1 MELEIFY
8 LALVFSVIIAALW
21 MKRPLCVAIFC
32 GIAAAVLLFRLPFIP
47 TLKIIA
53 EASVNRE
60 TISVL
65 LAFYVITILQ
75 RMLEDRDRLNQA
87 QRSFDAVFE
96 DSRVNV
102 SFSTSILGLLPSAAV
117 MNICAAVVDKTCGSY
132 LSVSEKMFTAC
143 FCRHIPEMF
152 LPTFSSILLA
162 LTLSQTNASIFVLAM
177 LPMVATAYLLAFVFY
192 LHKMP
197 SMTEKAARKD
207 SDITKRR
214 HVLNIIKNLWSLI
227 AVVLL
232 IILFNLTVYASSLIV
247 VIPLFFLDRFS
258 FSDIPSL
265 LRRAAEPFVLFSM
278 YLIMIFKA
286 VITST
291 GVVALLPGFFSQF
304 PIPIMLSFALIFFFG
319 SIVSGS
325 QAIIALCLPMAIAA
339 IPDGGIPMLVI
350 LMSFAWAAMQIS
362 PTHVCSFIAAEYFRR
377 SLKDLIV
384 KTLPVSL
391 VFCVFAYASGS
402 LLALFFHH

>member
-132 LSVSEKMFTAC
+132 LSVSEKMHATLLQPPAAPILVPGTIYIVYALIAGAVLFLTAIC
-143 FCRHIPEMF
+143 FMLAHIKQVVSALKRLQVIMGYGRNARRAIKRAKKLLKSTE
-152 LPTFSSILLA
+152 LPTSEIAAQVGYKDPHYFS
-162 LTLSQTNASIFVLAM
+162 
-177 LPMVATAYLLAFVFY
+177 FVFKKTQGCSPREY
-192 LHKMP
+192 
-197 SMTEKAARKD
+197 R
-207 SDITKRR
+207 
-214 HVLNIIKNLWSLI
+214 
-227 AVVLL
+227 
-232 IILFNLTVYASSLIV
+232 
-247 VIPLFFLDRFS
+247 
-258 FSDIPSL
+258 
-265 LRRAAEPFVLFSM
+265 
-278 YLIMIFKA
+278 
-286 VITST
+286 
-291 GVVALLPGFFSQF
+291 
-304 PIPIMLSFALIFFFG
+304 
-319 SIVSGS
+319 SG
-325 QAIIALCLPMAIAA
+325 I
-339 IPDGGIPMLVI
+339 
-350 LMSFAWAAMQIS
+350 
-362 PTHVCSFIAAEYFRR
+362 
-377 SLKDLIV
+377 
-384 KTLPVSL
+384 
-391 VFCVFAYASGS
+391 
-402 LLALFFHH
+402 

>member
-1 MELEIFY
+1 MEIFY

-177 LPMVATAYLLAFVFY
+177 LPM
-192 LHKMP
+192 
-197 SMTEKAARKD
+197 
-207 SDITKRR
+207 
-214 HVLNIIKNLWSLI
+214 
-227 AVVLL
+227 
-232 IILFNLTVYASSLIV
+232 
-247 VIPLFFLDRFS
+247 
-258 FSDIPSL
+258 
-265 LRRAAEPFVLFSM
+265 
-278 YLIMIFKA
+278 
-286 VITST
+286 
-291 GVVALLPGFFSQF
+291 G
-304 PIPIMLSFALIFFFG
+304 
-319 SIVSGS
+319 
-325 QAIIALCLPMAIAA
+325 
-339 IPDGGIPMLVI
+339 
-350 LMSFAWAAMQIS
+350 
-362 PTHVCSFIAAEYFRR
+362 
-377 SLKDLIV
+377 
-384 KTLPVSL
+384 
-391 VFCVFAYASGS
+391 
-402 LLALFFHH
+402 